1 MKTMPNL
8 PGAKTALAAFVL
20 TVLLGVGIT
29 SAAGLW
35 QQSATTTMTVAWPD
49 TPMSLQCAASGDSV
63 TVTILNIPSPTA
75 VSVASRMNGTA
86 TYGSAT
92 AAPASTTIS
101 VSATSYGIPQSVGN
115 SKNVKIDLRVS
126 ATYNGGSGTAELL
139 GLQLTGNNA
148 RLACP

>member
-1 MKTMPNL
+1 MKTMRNL
-8 PGAKTALAAFVL
+8 PGARTALAAFFL
-20 TVLLGVGIT
+20 TVLLGVGVT

-63 TVTILNIPSPTA
+63 AVTILNIPSPTA

-92 AAPASTTIS
+92 AAPASTTFT
-101 VSATSYGIPQSVGN
+101 VSANSYGISQSVGSN
-115 SKNVKIDLRVS
+115 KNVKVDLRVS

-139 GLQLTGNNA
+139 GLQLTGNNSK
-148 RLACP
+148 LACP

>member
-1 MKTMPNL
+1 MKTMRNL
-8 PGAKTALAAFVL
+8 PGARTALAAFFL
-20 TVLLGVGIT
+20 TVLLGVGVT

-63 TVTILNIPSPTA
+63 AVTILNIPSPTA

-92 AAPASTTIS
+92 AAPASTTFT
-101 VSATSYGIPQSVGN
+101 VSANSYGIPQSVGSN
-115 SKNVKIDLRVS
+115 KIVKVDLRVS

-139 GLQLTGNNA
+139 GLQLTGNNSK
-148 RLACP
+148 LACP